1 MHSRT
6 DQRIAASLYNWIRI
20 ANEARERID
29 LPVGAVEEAVVMLS
43 IISPTVEN
51 GTVIVVMLVVLL
63 LVMVQMVAVEM
74 AAVEMAAAAEEEEW
88 PAVRLHGH
96 VVVDAPTSTVA
107 VDDDDVH
114 ADSDATG

>member
-74 AAVEMAAAAEEEEW
+74 AAAAEEEEW
-88 PAVRLHGH
+88 PAVRAHGH